1 MKRYNNKHMTT
12 PFFSIIVPY
21 HNSLDTIGPLIDS
34 IYFSK
39 KRPRV
44 EVIIVDDA
52 STKPLTLRDLKRS
65 QVKALSIQIV
75 RFSRNKG
82 PAIARNR
89 GVEKAK
95 GEYVVFLD
103 GDVKLFPDALHNL
116 WKLYTDDPD
125 IHAVTGVWSKEQKS
139 SAFFPN
145 FKALRDWSYWTN
157 ERQSGHYYYLFST
170 RIASIRKVVF
180 QRLGGFDES
189 YAGPLIEDI
198 AFTYKIATRYAVI
211 FAPNVRVYH
220 EFEPF
225 FPIAKKYFL
234 RAYYW
239 TLLFEQRRKFDPVAT
254 TWKEAVT
261 GISGAALAGLTM
273 LSLLSFVFPLTTVQT
288 VLWIGVGAL
297 FIGHLY
303 LVRKF
308 LQFVYK
314 EKGLQFAVQSFFM
327 GIVLYCFIS
336 AGGAWSIVHP
346 PKKKQVR

>member
-1 MKRYNNKHMTT
+1 MK
-12 PFFSIIVPY
+12 PFFSIIIPY
-21 HNSLDTIGPLIDS
+21 HNSASTIRTLIDS
-34 IYFSK
+34 IYRSK
-39 KRPRV
+39 KRPKV

-52 STKPLTLRDLKRS
+52 STVPLTVSALKRS
-65 QVKALSIQIV
+65 QVNALSIHIV
-75 RFSRNKG
+75 RFLRNKG

-89 GVEKAK
+89 GVDIAQ

-116 WKLYTDDPD
+116 WKLYTDDAD
-125 IHAVTGVWSKEQKS
+125 IHAVTGVWSRKQKS
-139 SAFFPN
+139 TAFFPN

-170 RIASIRKVVF
+170 RIASIRKSIF
-180 QRLGGFDES
+180 LRLGGFDES

-220 EFEPF
+220 EFEQF
-225 FPIAKKYFL
+225 WPIAKKYFL

-239 TLLFEQRRKFDPVAT
+239 TLLFEQRKKFDPVAT

-261 GISGAALAGLTM
+261 GVSGAVCAGLFILAGV
-273 LSLLSFVFPLTTVQT
+273 SLIFPLSGVQT
-288 VLWIGVGAL
+288 VLWVSVGML
-297 FIGHLY
+297 LLGHLY

-308 LQFVYK
+308 LQFTYK
-314 EKGLQFAVQSFFM
+314 EKGMLFAVQSFFM

-336 AGGAWSIVHP
+336 AGGAWSILHP
-346 PKKKQVR
+346 PKHKNVR

>member
-1 MKRYNNKHMTT
+1 MK
-12 PFFSIIVPY
+12 PFFSIIIPY
-21 HNSLDTIGPLIDS
+21 HNSISTIGPLLDS
-34 IYFSK
+34 IYTSK

-52 STKPLTLRDLKRS
+52 SKKPLTVHDLKRS

-75 RFSRNKG
+75 RFLRNKG

-89 GVEKAK
+89 GVDRAK

-103 GDVKLFPDALHNL
+103 SDVTLFPDALHNL

-125 IHAVTGVWSKEQKS
+125 IHAATGVWSKEQKS
-139 SAFFPN
+139 TAFFPN

-157 ERQSGHYYYLFST
+157 ERASGHYYYLFST
-170 RIASIRKVVF
+170 RIASIRKAVF

-220 EFEPF
+220 EFESF

-239 TLLFEQRRKFDPVAT
+239 ILLFEQRRKFDPVAT

-261 GISGAALAGLTM
+261 GVSGALFVGLTT
-273 LSLLSFVFPLTTVQT
+273 LSSASLFFPLIEIQI
-288 VLWIGVGAL
+288 VLWIGVGML
-297 FIGHLY
+297 FLGHLY

-308 LQFVYK
+308 LQFVYR
-314 EKGLQFAVQSFFM
+314 EKGLRFAVQSFFM

-336 AGGAWSIVHP
+336 AGGAWSILHP
-346 PKKKQVR
+346 PKNKRTR

>member
-1 MKRYNNKHMTT
+1 MK
-12 PFFSIIVPY
+12 PFFSIIIPY
-21 HNSLDTIGPLIDS
+21 HNSKDTIASLLAS

-52 STKPLTLRDLKRS
+52 STILLTIKDLKPSFVRS
-65 QVKALSIQIV
+65 LAVKII
-75 RFSRNKG
+75 RFKKNKG

-89 GVEKAK
+89 GVEQAG
-95 GEYVVFLD
+95 GEYIVFLD

-139 SAFFPN
+139 TAFFPN

-157 ERQSGHYYYLFST
+157 ERESGHYYYLFST
-170 RIASIRKVVF
+170 RIASIRKAIF
-180 QRLGGFDES
+180 LRLGGFDES

-211 FAPNVRVYH
+211 FASNVRVYH
-220 EFEPF
+220 EFESF
-225 FPIAKKYFL
+225 LPIAKKYFL

-239 TLLFEQRRKFDPVAT
+239 TLLFEERRKFDPVAT

-261 GISGAALAGLTM
+261 GISGAALAGLSV
-273 LSLLSFVFPLTTVQT
+273 LACASLFLPMGAVQT
-288 VLWIGVGAL
+288 TLWIGVAVL
-297 FIGHLY
+297 FLGHLY

-308 LQFVYK
+308 LRFIYA
-314 EKGLQFAVQSFFM
+314 EKGLKFTVQSYFM
-327 GIVLYCFIS
+327 GIVLYCFIT
-336 AGGAWSIVHP
+336 AGGVWSLVHP
-346 PKKKQVR
+346 PKNKQMR

>member
-1 MKRYNNKHMTT
+1 MK
-12 PFFSIIVPY
+12 PFFSIIIPY
-21 HNSLDTIGPLIDS
+21 HNSASTIRPLIDS
-34 IYFSK
+34 IYSSK
-39 KRPRV
+39 KRPKV

-52 STKPLTLRDLKRS
+52 STIPFAVSDLHPSRVRS
-65 QVKALSIQIV
+65 LAIRSI
-75 RFSRNKG
+75 RFRKNKG
-82 PAIARNR
+82 PAIARNK
-89 GVEKAK
+89 GVDKAR

-103 GDVKLFPDALHNL
+103 GDVKLFPDALYNL
-116 WKLYTDDPD
+116 WKLYTDDVD
-125 IHAVTGVWSKEQKS
+125 IHAVTGVWSRQQKS
-139 SAFFPN
+139 TAFFPN

-170 RIASIRKVVF
+170 RIASIRKTIF
-180 QRLGGFDES
+180 LRLGGFDQS

-220 EFEPF
+220 EFETF
-225 FPIAKKYFL
+225 WPIAKKYFL

-261 GISGAALAGLTM
+261 GVSGAALAGLTI
-273 LSLLSFVFPLTTVQT
+273 LSVMSLVFPLTTIQA
-288 VLWIGVGAL
+288 VLWIGVGVL
-297 FIGHLY
+297 FLGHLY

-308 LQFVYK
+308 LGFIYK
-314 EKGLQFAVQSFFM
+314 EKGLQFTIQSFFM

-336 AGGAWSIVHP
+336 AGGAWSILHP
-346 PKKKQVR
+346 PKQKRIR

>member
-1 MKRYNNKHMTT
+1 MK
-12 PFFSIIVPY
+12 PFFSIIIPY
-21 HNSLDTIGPLIDS
+21 YNSISTIGLLLDS
-34 IYFSK
+34 IYTSN

-52 STKPLTLRDLKRS
+52 STKPLMVSDLKRS
-65 QVKALSIQIV
+65 EVKALSIQIV
-75 RFSRNKG
+75 RFSKNKG

-89 GVEKAK
+89 GVDKAQ

-103 GDVKLFPDALHNL
+103 GDVKLFSDALHNL

-139 SAFFPN
+139 TAFFPN

-189 YAGPLIEDI
+189 YAGALIEDI

-220 EFEPF
+220 EFETF

-239 TLLFEQRRKFDPVAT
+239 TLLFEQRKKFDPVAT

-261 GISGAALAGLTM
+261 GVSGAVLAGLTIFSVM
-273 LSLLSFVFPLTTVQT
+273 SLVFPLTGIHA
-288 VLWIGVGAL
+288 VLWMGVGVL
-297 FIGHLY
+297 FLGHLY

-308 LQFVYK
+308 LGFVYK
-314 EKGLQFAVQSFFM
+314 EKGLRFTIQSFFM

-336 AGGAWSIVHP
+336 AGGAWSLLHP
-346 PKKKQVR
+346 PKKKRTR